1 MRRGLV
7 KWDPFG
13 LSRIEPF
20 ERTHDI
26 LDRMIEGFEPFSG
39 LSAGLNFDTV
49 TPLIDLVEK
58 DNELVATVDLPGMDK
73 KDIELSVLNNVLEVR
88 AERGLT
94 TDIAE
99 EGYLFHERTYN
110 KFYRSVRLP
119 VGVDESNVNAAYKD
133 GTLTIKLPKSELE
146 TKKRIE
152 IE

>member
-13 LSRIEPF
+13 LSRIEPH

-26 LDRMIEGFEPFSG
+26 LDRIIEGFEPFAG
-39 LSAGLNFDTV
+39 LSFDTM
-49 TPLIDLVEK
+49 TPFIDLVEK
-58 DNELVATVDLPGMDK
+58 DNELIATVDLPGMDK
-73 KDIELSVLNNVLEVR
+73 KDIELSVNNNVLEVK

-94 TDIAE
+94 TDRSE

-110 KFYRSVRLP
+110 KFYRSIRLP

-152 IE
+152 IQ

>member
-26 LDRMIEGFEPFSG
+26 LDRMIEGFEPFAG
-39 LSAGLNFDTV
+39 LSFDTV
-49 TPLIDLVEK
+49 TPLIDLVEG

-73 KDIELSVLNNVLEVR
+73 KDIELSVNNNVLEVR

-94 TDIAE
+94 EDKSE
-99 EGYLFHERTYN
+99 EGYL
-110 KFYRSVRLP
+110 
-119 VGVDESNVNAAYKD
+119 
-133 GTLTIKLPKSELE
+133 
-146 TKKRIE
+146 
-152 IE
+152 

>member
-26 LDRMIEGFEPFSG
+26 LDRMLEGFEPFAG
-39 LSAGLNFDTV
+39 LSFDTV
-49 TPLIDLVEK
+49 TPLIDLVEG
-58 DNELVATVDLPGMDK
+58 DNELIATVDLPGMDK
-73 KDIELSVLNNVLEVR
+73 KDIELSVNNNVLEVK

-94 TDIAE
+94 EDKTE

-110 KFYRSVRLP
+110 RFYRSIRLP